1 MVHTAPTT
9 AAIRNNRTNRS
20 QSGIVPN
27 SSGPIPAITADAS
40 RNCPSMPRFQIP
52 ALKTKIRPQAMSSR
66 GAIRM
71 TVSCQAESSTPPDQM
86 LR

>member
-9 AAIRNNRTNRS
+9 AATRNSRTNRS

-40 RNCPSMPRFQIP
+40 RNWPSMPRFQIP
-52 ALKTKIRPQAMSSR
+52 ALKT
-66 GAIRM
+66 
-71 TVSCQAESSTPPDQM
+71 
-86 LR
+86 